1 LIIIFKA
8 NDQSV
13 EERLDYLE
21 EISKVKVLRSCD
33 ELAAHG
39 VSKSDFYEIDP
50 DGELIGSPPITVY
63 CNFNTGATEVIHDS
77 ESMLK
82 VEHCGEVGCYKHDV
96 QYLAPMNQIQA
107 LIQLS
112 DSCSQSFDFG
122 CYLAPLTFDD
132 INLGTWLD
140 KNGNTLIIN

>member
-1 LIIIFKA
+1 
-8 NDQSV
+8 
-13 EERLDYLE
+13 
-21 EISKVKVLRSCD
+21 VKVLRSCN
-33 ELAAHG
+33 ELVAQG

-63 CNFNTGATEVIHDS
+63 CNFDTGVTEVIHDS

-82 VEHCGEVGCYKHDV
+82 VEHCSEVGCYRHDV

-112 DSCSQSFDFG
+112 DSCSQSFGFG
-122 CYLAPLTFDD
+122 CYLAPLSSEEV
-132 INLGTWLD
+132 NQGNWLD
-140 KNGNTLIIN
+140 KNGNIQFLNGLGLGSY

>member
-1 LIIIFKA
+1 LTIIFKA

-63 CNFNTGATEVIHDS
+63 CNFNTGVTEVIHDS

-82 VEHCGEVGCYKHDV
+82 VEHC
-96 QYLAPMNQIQA
+96 Q
-107 LIQLS
+107 
-112 DSCSQSFDFG
+112 
-122 CYLAPLTFDD
+122 
-132 INLGTWLD
+132 
-140 KNGNTLIIN
+140 GNSSH